1 MCAVSEH
8 VCKRLRDGNGD
19 VRFAA
24 LGRLLDTAMEDP
36 MNLSP
41 EVFRE
46 MGERVKDKKQQVRK
60 VAQIGL
66 AKVYWRHVSLP
77 ALGFRESHSSSSPSS
92 GGEDQIIEDF
102 GDKEEYAAAVADS
115 MGVHIDIWK
124 RISFVPGFIV
134 NCWGYPDPLDKHLVI
149 QLFQEQILPK

>member
-1 MCAVSEH
+1 
-8 VCKRLRDGNGD
+8 
-19 VRFAA
+19 
-24 LGRLLDTAMEDP
+24 MEDP
-36 MNLSP
+36 THISP

-66 AKVYWRHVSLP
+66 SKVFWRHVSMP
-77 ALGFRESHSSSSPSS
+77 AIGFGTSDNDELLV
-92 GGEDQIIEDF
+92 
-102 GDKEEYAAAVADS
+102 GDSETDYEYSVAVAES
-115 MGVHIDIWK
+115 MGVHPEIWR

-149 QLFQEQILPK
+149 QVFHHTANK

>member
-1 MCAVSEH
+1 
-8 VCKRLRDGNGD
+8 
-19 VRFAA
+19 
-24 LGRLLDTAMEDP
+24 MEDP
-36 MNLSP
+36 THISP

-66 AKVYWRHVSLP
+66 SKVFWRHVSMP
-77 ALGFRESHSSSSPSS
+77 AIGFSEADSDAQLT
-92 GGEDQIIEDF
+92 GGH
-102 GDKEEYAAAVADS
+102 GDAEEYSAAAAES
-115 MGVHIDIWK
+115 MGVHPEVWR

-134 NCWGYPDPLDKHLVI
+134 NCWGYPDPLDKHLVV